1 MPKLKKLIMVISLF
15 IILFSLTGCSTN
27 YMSLNDMAIVSSIII
42 DKEEDKYITHIE
54 IYKEEK
60 SENKSKKESYIV
72 KGEGKHIKDAID
84 NASLL
89 VGKTLYMVHI
99 NAIVVSKDAIDN
111 NMEILFNYLSR
122 RIQLNSNYYI
132 LVTDD
137 VEKLLKSKDED
148 NPILGE
154 KIKNLTKYNTNN
166 GAVFDYDFLEKL
178 YNYIN
183 PKIDVFLNKI
193 TVEDKNLKINEAYY
207 FDKDKIVGTLNQD
220 EVKLVNLFKNNNNIY
235 LDFEIDDKYYILKID
250 ESNTKIDLSNGI
262 NIKLNAIANL
272 DSVHSDYDLTKS
284 STIEKLNKHTNASLE
299 KRFNELI
306 KKIKIDNSDI
316 LSIND
321 YIYRVKGYQKYDFFK
336 DNINIEV
343 DVTIS
348 KKGLMQNTIGGYTDG
363 ED

>member
-1 MPKLKKLIMVISLF
+1 MPKFKKITLIIALF
-15 IILFSLTGCSTN
+15 TILFSLTGCSSN

-42 DKEEDKYITHIE
+42 DKKEDKYITHIE

-60 SENKSKKESYIV
+60 SENKSKKESFIV

-89 VGKTLYMVHI
+89 IGKTLYMVHL

-132 LVTDD
+132 LITDD

-154 KIKNLTKYNTNN
+154 KIKNLIKYNTNN

-178 YNYIN
+178 ANYLN

-207 FDKDKIVGTLNQD
+207 FNNDKIVGSLNQD
-220 EVKLVNLFKNNNNIY
+220 EVKLINLFKNNNNIY
-235 LDFEIDDKYYILKID
+235 LDFEIDNKYYILKID
-250 ESNTKIDLSNGI
+250 ESKTKIDLNNGI
-262 NIKLNAIANL
+262 NIKLSATANL

-284 STIEKLNKHTNASLE
+284 SIIEKLNNHANVSLE
-299 KRFNELI
+299 NRYKELFS
-306 KKIKIDNSDI
+306 KIKENNSDI
-316 LSIND
+316 LSINN
-321 YIYRVKGYQKYDFFK
+321 YIYKVKGYEKYNIFK
-336 DNINIEV
+336 DNINI
-343 DVTIS
+343 DIDITIS
-348 KKGLMQNTIGGYTDG
+348 KKGLMQNTIGGYTNG
-363 ED
+363 